1 VPLGNLASLLTRS
14 GIHGPSSGSYD
25 PAGDWVVMLPRS
37 ASVKETLMVSEHESM
52 HSFLTMS
59 TAYGAL
65 LNIVAATAADG
76 SASSL
81 AAMLDAARL
90 THEVV
95 ATAFGVWGS
104 GYDPDELKIYY
115 PGYHDYYER
124 ALAIAPGW
132 PAQSAAKRCAVFTF
146 GQVCMQA
153 PLGALV
159 HKKGLAGI
167 AFDDLPDALLPDRR
181 FTALATAYDA
191 DAWARLER
199 AATQEHPAV
208 VGGTGKPTAEAIDA
222 LQIWLYAEF
231 AHMFGQLGY
240 PVLAW
245 KTHLEDIRPV
255 FIAARASYPHAALP
269 ALADD
274 PALVPV
280 DIDTHLRIYGEHLV
294 TAQNGLAAVV
304 RDPNDAS
311 IPPVRAPYLP
321 HILTVVRPL
330 RRVLA
335 QYRLT
340 PAEQAL
346 VRENAR
352 RGEISVSIRGHA
364 HTSEGAVLDIRPVAQ
379 PVFGM
384 IDGVHVPSV
393 ITCSSSALDRELAS
407 SDPLRV
413 TKGAVFTILFD
424 TPPDVTL
431 KDWHERGD
439 RVTWAGGWILLPHAR
454 AYVMAFI
461 RRDEGVPWIAIVSPA
476 TAGRL
481 EQLAQ
486 ELWGPRPDRTEL
498 GSLLNEIQQIA
509 VKRVASEEP
518 WFDFR
523 GSLDYG
529 H

>member
-1 VPLGNLASLLTRS
+1 
-14 GIHGPSSGSYD
+14 
-25 PAGDWVVMLPRS
+25 
-37 ASVKETLMVSEHESM
+37 MVSEHESM
-52 HSFLTMS
+52 HSLLTMS

-65 LNIVAATAADG
+65 LNIVAATGAGG
-76 SASSL
+76 SASL
-81 AAMLDAARL
+81 LPAMLDAARL

-104 GYDPDELKIYY
+104 GYNPDELKIYY
-115 PGYHDYYER
+115 PGYDDYYER

-132 PAQSAAKRCAVFTF
+132 QAGGAAKSCAVFTF
-146 GQVCMQA
+146 SQVCMQA
-153 PLGALV
+153 PLGGLV
-159 HKKGLAGI
+159 LKRGLAGI
-167 AFDDLPDALLPDRR
+167 AFGDLPDALLPDWR
-181 FTALATAYDA
+181 FTALVTAYDA
-191 DAWARLER
+191 GAWGRLEL
-199 AATQEHPAV
+199 AAAREHPAV
-208 VGGTGKPTAEAIDA
+208 VGDTGKPTAEAIDA

-231 AHMFGQLGY
+231 AQMFRQLGY

-245 KTHLEDIRPV
+245 KTHLADIRPV
-255 FIAARASYPHAALP
+255 YIAARASYPRATLP

-280 DIDTHLRIYGEHLV
+280 DIDTHLRIYGERLV

-304 RDPNDAS
+304 RDPGDAS
-311 IPPVRAPYLP
+311 LPLIRMPYRP

-340 PAEQAL
+340 PVEQAL
-346 VRENAR
+346 IRENAR
-352 RGEISVSIRGHA
+352 RGEVSVSIRGHA
-364 HTSEGAVLDIRPVAQ
+364 QTPEGAVLDIRPVAQ

-384 IDGVHVPSV
+384 IDGVHAPSV

-407 SDPLRV
+407 SNPLRV
-413 TKGAVFTILFD
+413 TEGAAFTILFD

-439 RVTWAGGWILLPHAR
+439 PVTWAGGWVLLPRAR
-454 AYVMAFI
+454 AYVMAFV
-461 RRDEGVPWIAIVSPA
+461 RTDEGVPWIAIVSPA

-481 EQLAQ
+481 ERLAQ
-486 ELWGPRPDRTEL
+486 ELWGPRPARTEL
-498 GSLLNEIQQIA
+498 GSLLDEVQQIA